1 MQIGVYLN
9 IYNASFAYVNN
20 ISEHMSFAIF
30 NAINQLGKYG
40 DIILNMFT
48 WRFEQTLSI
57 KLLHV
62 TCPTPS
68 NVHKGCSMNDK
79 MDK

>member
-1 MQIGVYLN
+1 
-9 IYNASFAYVNN
+9 
-20 ISEHMSFAIF
+20 MSFAIF

-48 WRFEQTLSI
+48 WHFEQTLSI

-68 NVHKGCSMNDK
+68 YEHKGYSMNDK